1 MRKFSVFTL
10 LMTTTYSLFLLS
22 LAKPAPA
29 MAQTSVWGSDKG
41 VFREPAKADQPP
53 ALGWHRSGEAAVNF
67 SLMSSQDVVGQ
78 TDGTSQTYGLN
89 LKSSLNHFRQH
100 DEWRN
105 DFSLTESTTKTASIP
120 RFVKSSDELKL
131 STIYVRYLENYPK
144 VGPYARA
151 EAAAPLFKGE
161 DVRAEAKTYR
171 ITGTDGSSSTQQGTS
186 LRLTDGFLPLA
197 TKEAVGFFYKPIKE
211 EKLQVEARLGAAA
224 LQIKA
229 AGGYS
234 VKGVNAAGEVDV
246 HALNDVN
253 QAGLELGLDVKG
265 KFSENAG
272 YELALESLTPFIND
286 SKAGD
291 NRDAFRLTNI
301 DGTAK
306 LVSKINEW
314 ASMSYDYK
322 LKIQPQLVDRAQQ
335 IHMFVLNIN
344 FPPAGDKK

>member
-1 MRKFSVFTL
+1 MHFKSLITL
-10 LMTTTYSLFLLS
+10 L
-22 LAKPAPA
+22 LAMPHLAL
-29 MAQTSVWGSDKG
+29 AQTSVWGSDKG

-53 ALGWHRSGEAAVNF
+53 ALGWHHSAEAAVNF

-89 LKSSLNHFRQH
+89 VKSSLNHFRQH

-105 DFSLTESTTKTASIP
+105 DFTLTESTTKTASIP
-120 RFVKSSDELKL
+120 RFVKSSDDLKL
-131 STIYVRYLENYPK
+131 STIYVRFLDNYPK

-151 EAAAPLFKGE
+151 EAAAPIFKGE
-161 DVRAEAKTYR
+161 DIRAETKTYR
-171 ITGTDGSSSTQQGTS
+171 MTHADGSASTQQGST
-186 LRLTDGFLPLA
+186 LRLTDGFLPLT

-211 EKLQVEARLGAAA
+211 DNLQVEARLGAAA

-229 AGGYS
+229 AGGYT
-234 VKGVNAAGEVDV
+234 VKGLNQAGEVDV
-246 HALNDVN
+246 QALNDVN
-253 QAGLELGLDVKG
+253 QAGLEAGLDVKG
-265 KFSENAG
+265 KISENAG
-272 YELALESLTPFIND
+272 YQVSLESLTPFIND

-291 NRDAFRLTNI
+291 DRDAFRLTNI

-306 LVSKINEW
+306 LISKITSW
-314 ASMSYDYK
+314 AAMSYDYK

-344 FPPAGDKK
+344 FPPAGAQK